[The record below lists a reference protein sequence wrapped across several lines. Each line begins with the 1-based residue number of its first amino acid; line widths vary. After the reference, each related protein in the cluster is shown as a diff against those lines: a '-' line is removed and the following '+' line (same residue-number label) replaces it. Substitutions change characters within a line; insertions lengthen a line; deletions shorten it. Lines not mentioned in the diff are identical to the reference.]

1 MDIDENLEDKFYE
14 VVDEFMQ
21 SAITKENE
29 LSIPQV
35 NSSFM
40 YTMACY
46 AARYYAIKSENEQV
60 DLESFIKEHMEFF
73 ESSIRSG
80 VEYYTSEE
88 ENS

>member
-1 MDIDENLEDKFYE
+1 MDDDEDLEDKFYE

-21 SAITKENE
+21 SAIAKENDI
-29 LSIPQV
+29 SIPQV

-46 AARYYAIKSENEQV
+46 AARYYAIKSEKEPV
-60 DLESFIKEHMEFF
+60 DLESFIKEHTEFF

-80 VEYYTSEE
+80 IEYYTTDD
-88 ENS
+88 

>member
-1 MDIDENLEDKFYE
+1 MDIGEGLEDKFNE
-14 VVDEFMQ
+14 VVDDFMQ
-21 SAITKENE
+21 NAIAKESDI
-29 LSIPQV
+29 SIPQV

-46 AARYYAIKSENEQV
+46 AARYYAIKSENESV
-60 DLESFIKEHMEFF
+60 DLESFIKEHTEFF

-80 VEYYTSEE
+80 IEYYTTDE